1 MQPAAGTTTRAMVSF
16 LFFPPLAVPALGY
29 ALKAARLLEQGDPA
43 GAQTAAAES
52 RKWSKLALIIGT
64 FMWLAVVCCV
74 GALAA
79 GVYSA
84 SR

>member
-16 LFFPPLAVPALGY
+16 LFFPPLAVPALVY
-29 ALKAARLLEQGDPA
+29 ALKADRLLDAGDPA

-64 FMWLAVVCCV
+64 FMWLALVCCV